1 VDPGQRADYAALLK
15 ALADGGQTPHFVA
28 HLWGVTRQEAGSSL
42 DRLEEA
48 QARGFYSLLFLAQ
61 ALARLED
68 KQALHIGVVTNHMQ
82 EVAAGELTCPEKATV
97 LGPCKVIPQ
106 EMTHIACRSFDVEV
120 PEPGSRQAAT
130 LALRI
135 VAELFTGQT
144 EPVVAYRGPHRWVQ
158 SAEPTPLPPPNGS
171 SPLRERGV
179 YLVTGGLGGIGLVF
193 ARHLAEHWK
202 ARLVLT
208 GRSSVPLDAAQIR
221 GLESQGAEVL
231 YLAAD
236 VARRGDMERVVTRA
250 RERFGPIQGVIHSA
264 GVAGGGIIPL
274 KEPEVAARVMAPKVV
289 GTLLLDEVLKDE
301 PLDFM
306 LLCSSVAAIVG
317 GIGQIDYC
325 GANAFLDAYAHASR
339 SRRAFPVLSV
349 NWDAWKEVGMAVNT
363 PVPGALQAARDFSL
377 KVGIA
382 PAEGVDA
389 LGRILA
395 AGLPQ
400 VAVFTMDARP
410 RLLQSQLWRKVAK
423 PRLEATD
430 ESASRVEVGSEKTG
444 GDLESVVIESWERI
458 LGCKEIGP
466 NDNFFELGGDSLTA
480 LQVVALLKARLG
492 REIPIVTFYE
502 SPTVG
507 LLARALKE
515 DGQQKP
521 VVLDEV
527 EQRAGARRELLQR
540 RRRQRDAEPALES
553 SR

>member
-1 VDPGQRADYAALLK
+1 
-15 ALADGGQTPHFVA
+15 
-28 HLWGVTRQEAGSSL
+28 
-42 DRLEEA
+42 
-48 QARGFYSLLFLAQ
+48 
-61 ALARLED
+61 
-68 KQALHIGVVTNHMQ
+68 
-82 EVAAGELTCPEKATV
+82 
-97 LGPCKVIPQ
+97 
-106 EMTHIACRSFDVEV
+106 
-120 PEPGSRQAAT
+120 
-130 LALRI
+130 
-135 VAELFTGQT
+135 
-144 EPVVAYRGPHRWVQ
+144 
-158 SAEPTPLPPPNGS
+158 
-171 SPLRERGV
+171 
-179 YLVTGGLGGIGLVF
+179 
-193 ARHLAEHWK
+193 LAERWK

-208 GRSSVPLDAAQIR
+208 GRSSVPPEAAQIR
-221 GLESQGAEVL
+221 DLESLGAEVL

-236 VARRGDMERVVTRA
+236 VASREDMERAVSRA

-349 NWDAWKEVGMAVNT
+349 NWDAWREVGMAVNT
-363 PVPGALQAARDFSL
+363 PVSGALQAARDFSL

-382 PAEGVDA
+382 PGEGVDA
-389 LGRILA
+389 LGRVLA

-400 VAVFTMDARP
+400 VVVFTMDARP

-430 ESASRVEVGSEKTG
+430 DSATPVEVGSEKTG

-480 LQVVALLKARLG
+480 LQVVALLKAHLG

-540 RRRQRDAEPALES
+540 RRRQRDAEPALEP